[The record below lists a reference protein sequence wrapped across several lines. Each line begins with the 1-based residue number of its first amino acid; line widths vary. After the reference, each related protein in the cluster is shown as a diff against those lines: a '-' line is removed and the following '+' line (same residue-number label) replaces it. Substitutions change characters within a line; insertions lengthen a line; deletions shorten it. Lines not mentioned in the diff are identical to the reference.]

1 MRWNVMRTVRARTL
15 DDFSSIEAAFEAY
28 GVVLDEA
35 LGVDLAATAAR
46 RTELKGWLAQFSRL
60 LACLLALLAPRRA
73 AGHPRGATDALPLA
87 GN

>member
-46 RTELKGWLAQFSRL
+46 RTELKGWLARFSRL
-60 LACLLALLAPRRA
+60 LACLLAPRRA